1 MSSSSPH
8 SELIESLD
16 EFYTLLFELGAMTRD
31 YLRRPDPAT
40 GRHPGDALNAD
51 AARAAGY
58 SEDAV
63 CLLYQLPY
71 IGTSFSEYQIDILY
85 DSVPVDYLAVKDEV
99 QFEDLREMY
108 DDEMLPSSTV
118 RLTRTCVYGTN
129 LVYDVDARRSSHVS
143 CLFTF
148 FSPPIMQHTL
158 CFSFTFFHRLCGREK
173 LMLYFLSSHVHYP
186 KHVYFKLARLILHQD
201 YWYPGSRLT
210 RLRTLM
216 ICVTANLPVKSS
228 ARSSTS
234 GAVSNGL
241 HGLITLTETQI
252 LGSDQEDS
260 HLTTQIIVNV

>member
-129 LVYDVDARRSSHVS
+129 LVYDVDARLLVPWKPFDEAQDTYDLRHGKPAREVLGPIIDKWRS
-143 CLFTF
+143 L
-148 FSPPIMQHTL
+148 
-158 CFSFTFFHRLCGREK
+158 EW
-173 LMLYFLSSHVHYP
+173 
-186 KHVYFKLARLILHQD
+186 LAWAD
-201 YWYPGSRLT
+201 
-210 RLRTLM
+210 
-216 ICVTANLPVKSS
+216 
-228 ARSSTS
+228 
-234 GAVSNGL
+234 
-241 HGLITLTETQI
+241 
-252 LGSDQEDS
+252 
-260 HLTTQIIVNV
+260 NVD